1 MPTQE
6 EKKNLEVV
14 AKYFA
19 EYWGKAN
26 QNIVDELCDDKF
38 VINYP
43 MHGPRYGKE
52 GAKRMMAEFK
62 ESIDQ
67 GHSQTFPFNAY
78 QHPLIASGPYVV
90 GRWIGGGTHTGVAFS
105 DLAVGCLDKPKTG
118 KKMYFSGTTIFTL
131 KDGKIIDETGEEGTM
146 TAMQNLG
153 MVAQPNP
160 GKEVQYL
167 HDH

>member
-62 ESIDQ
+62 EVS
-67 GHSQTFPFNAY
+67 
-78 QHPLIASGPYVV
+78 
-90 GRWIGGGTHTGVAFS
+90 
-105 DLAVGCLDKPKTG
+105 
-118 KKMYFSGTTIFTL
+118 
-131 KDGKIIDETGEEGTM
+131 
-146 TAMQNLG
+146 
-153 MVAQPNP
+153 
-160 GKEVQYL
+160 
-167 HDH
+167 